1 MHTPLPKT
9 LADGAMAVSTRGLGK
24 QFGKVTAVRDLALQV
39 PEGAVYL
46 LVGPNGAGKSTTLRM
61 LLDLVRPDTGSATL
75 FGLDS
80 VADGPRARAN
90 VGYVP
95 ETHEWGYPAMTV
107 GQVLAHHA
115 TYFTAWDQA
124 YAQRL
129 MTLFEIDATRKL
141 GGLSKGQSRRV
152 HLTMALAHRPALL
165 LLDEPIDGLDPI
177 MRDETLGAM
186 AEHLSERPTTMVIS
200 THHVSEVEGMA
211 DHIGAMRGGELRTQQ
226 PLAHLQ
232 RYLLRYRAD
241 VPDGWPGIPG
251 LNGSVLR
258 RAGGARDVQWT
269 VWGEETEVTAQFTGA
284 GATVR
289 DVARLTLQEATLAL
303 LNPKAEAV

>member
-1 MHTPLPKT
+1 
-9 LADGAMAVSTRGLGK
+9 
-24 QFGKVTAVRDLALQV
+24 
-39 PEGAVYL
+39 
-46 LVGPNGAGKSTTLRM
+46 M
-61 LLDLVRPDTGSATL
+61 LLDLVRPDAGTATL

-80 VADGPRARAN
+80 VADGPKVRAN
-90 VGYVP
+90 IGYVP

-107 GQVLAHHA
+107 GQLLAHHA
-115 TYFTAWDQA
+115 TYFTAWDHA

-129 MTLFEIDATRKL
+129 VGLFEIDTTRKL
-141 GGLSKGQSRRV
+141 AQLSKGQSRRV
-152 HLTMALAHRPALL
+152 HLTMAMAHRPALL

-186 AEHLSERPTTMVIS
+186 AEHLSETPTTMVIS

-211 DHIGAMRGGELRTQQ
+211 DYIGAMRSGELKTQL
-226 PLAHLQ
+226 PLAQLQ
-232 RYLLRYRAD
+232 KHLLRYRAD
-241 VPDGWPGIPG
+241 VPDGWSGIPG

-269 VWGEETEVTAQFTGA
+269 IWGAEAEVTAQFAGA

-303 LNPKAEAV
+303 LNPKAEGV